1 MRPKFKKQLSLS
13 TGWLGFEQAQELGAI
28 SQVLSQH
35 PKAGEKV
42 WQDLASAG
50 LAKEGAVGTSGLSGD
65 QVLRVLIVKQ
75 LNGFSYREL
84 AFHLADS
91 SSYAKFCEFDWRQT
105 PSKST
110 LAVCIKAIRAETLEE
125 INRLLVGDA
134 KTRKIDDGKKV
145 RIDTTVVESNIH
157 HPLDSNLL
165 SDSVRVLTRLMRRGS
180 RQMGSKLVIPDRGKR
195 AKRRALGI
203 LNARRMEKRKP
214 LYRDLVKV
222 TEETIERAHLVIAA
236 MDRAIHRKK
245 KDSAREALVAVRGEL
260 AHYTSLASRV
270 VDQTRR
276 RVFEGESV
284 PAGEKLVSIFE
295 EHTDVIV
302 KDHRDTFYGH
312 KICLSTGKSTL
323 VLDCTV
329 LDGNPADS
337 TLAEIM
343 IDRHIEITGA
353 APRQAAYDGG
363 FTSLANL
370 EAIKG
375 KGVQDVAFS
384 KARNL
389 SVADMARS
397 TWVYKKL
404 RDFRAGIEATISFLK
419 RSFGLDRC
427 TWKSFDSFKSYVL
440 SSVVSFNLLVMARH
454 QLQT

>member
-13 TGWLGFEQAQELGAI
+13 TAWLGFEQAQELGAI
-28 SQVLSQH
+28 SQILSKH
-35 PKAGEKV
+35 PMAGEMV
-42 WQDLASAG
+42 WQDLAAAG
-50 LAKEGAVGTSGLSGD
+50 LAKQGAVGTGGLSGD
-65 QVLRVLIVKQ
+65 QVLRTLIVKQ

-91 SSYAKFCEFDWRQT
+91 CSYAKFCELDWRQA

-110 LAVCIKAIRAETLEE
+110 LAVCIKAIGAGTLEQ
-125 INRLLVGDA
+125 INRLLVGEA
-134 KTRKIDDGKKV
+134 KSKRVDDGKKV
-145 RIDTTVVESNIH
+145 RVDTTVVESNIH
-157 HPLDSNLL
+157 QPLDSNLL
-165 SDSVRVLTRLMRRGS
+165 LDSVRVLTRLMRRGC
-180 RQMGSKLVIPDRGKR
+180 REMGSKLVIPDRGKR

-203 LNARRMEKRKP
+203 LNARNMETRKP

-222 TEETIERAHLVIAA
+222 TEETIERAHNVTAT
-236 MDRAIHRKK
+236 MDRAIQRKK
-245 KDSAREALVAVRGEL
+245 QLACDELMALRAEL
-260 AHYTSLASRV
+260 SHYTSLALRV

-276 RVFEGESV
+276 RVFAGESV
-284 PAGEKLVSIFE
+284 PATEKLVSIFE

-302 KDHRDTFYGH
+302 KDRRDTFYGH
-312 KICLSTGKSTL
+312 KICLSTGKSSL

-337 TLAEIM
+337 TLAEMM
-343 IDRHIEITGA
+343 IDRHIEITGS

-363 FTSLANL
+363 FASVANL
-370 EAIKG
+370 EAIKAR
-375 KGVQDVAFS
+375 GVQDVAFS

-389 SVADMARS
+389 AIADMARS
-397 TWVYKKL
+397 TWVYRKL

-427 TWKSFDSFKSYVL
+427 TWKSFGSFKSYVW
-440 SSVVSFNLLVMARH
+440 SSVVSFNLLVIARH